1 MKWIS
6 IIPQEKMEKYSNELY
21 KGMEEYNEK
30 TIKNGKVLKLSK
42 EYLEL
47 KKVISIQ
54 KLNSK

>member
-1 MKWIS
+1 
-6 IIPQEKMEKYSNELY
+6 MEKYSNELY

-30 TIKNGKVLKLSK
+30 TIKDGKVLELSK